1 MREME
6 NKYNITL
13 FDLLLSLS
21 ARVNATIRNRSFDQI
36 RQNHSE
42 FKFLMHV
49 KKLHRKLKHY
59 EENKRLKPHHSQAV
73 ERLSYR
79 ISELFQEA
87 HMDDSII
94 EQQEEESPERDHKA
108 QRRTQE
114 ISIERDMTS
123 IESSKLSPTNMQT
136 GSISQDH
143 RHKGK
148 GSARKQLLALNDP
161 TSKQTAS
168 INRLREANSKS
179 NILSSMDANEAM
191 DLISKSIDNDR
202 HAAV

>member
-1 MREME
+1 M
-6 NKYNITL
+6 
-13 FDLLLSLS
+13 
-21 ARVNATIRNRSFDQI
+21 
-36 RQNHSE
+36 
-42 FKFLMHV
+42 
-49 KKLHRKLKHY
+49 
-59 EENKRLKPHHSQAV
+59 KPHHSQAV

-94 EQQEEESPERDHKA
+94 EQQQEESPERDHKA

-136 GSISQDH
+136 GITSQDH

-179 NILSSMDANEAM
+179 NILTSMDANEAM

-202 HAAV
+202 HAAVSVKHQNEKQVFDVKK